1 MVGLVLERGLS
12 EGRKVIIGTTHR
24 CFFHGG
30 PFEAKAR
37 KRETPPESQ

>member
-1 MVGLVLERGLS
+1 MMGLVLERGLS
-12 EGRKVIIGTTHR
+12 KWGKVIIGTTHS

>member
-1 MVGLVLERGLS
+1 MMGLALERRLS
-12 EGRKVIIGTTHR
+12 EWRKVIIGTTHS

-30 PFEAKAR
+30 PFEAEAR